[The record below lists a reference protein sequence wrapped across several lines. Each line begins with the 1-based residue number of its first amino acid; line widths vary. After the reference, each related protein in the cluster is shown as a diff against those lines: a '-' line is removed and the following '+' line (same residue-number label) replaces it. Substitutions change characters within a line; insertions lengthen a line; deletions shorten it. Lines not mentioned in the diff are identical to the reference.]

1 MVKLEAKIINSSG
14 KRKMSIA
21 RAIVKDG
28 KGRIKIN
35 SVPLDIYEP
44 ELSRSK
50 IKESLVI
57 ASDHVD
63 LSRVDIVVSVY
74 GGGVVGQSVAVI
86 SAIARGLVDWTKNDN
101 LLSAYLNYDRTMI
114 AGDHR
119 LTETH
124 KPGQSSKGP
133 RHKRQKSY
141 R

>member
-1 MVKLEAKIINSSG
+1 
-14 KRKMSIA
+14 MSVA
-21 RAIVKDG
+21 RATIKEG
-28 KGRIKIN
+28 KGRIRIN

-50 IKESLVI
+50 IKESLI
-57 ASDHVD
+57 LASDHVD
-63 LSRVDIVVSVY
+63 LSKLDIDVNVH
-74 GGGVVGQSVAVI
+74 GGGIIGRSVAVI
-86 SAIARGLVDWTKNDN
+86 SAIARGLVDWTKNEN
-101 LLSAYLNYDRTMI
+101 LLATYLNYDRTMI

>member
-1 MVKLEAKIINSSG
+1 MEKKVVHSSG
-14 KRKMSIA
+14 KRKMSVA
-21 RAIVKDG
+21 RATIKDG
-28 KGRIKIN
+28 KGRIRIN

-44 ELSRSK
+44 EVSRSK
-50 IKESLVI
+50 IRESLI
-57 ASDHVD
+57 LASDHVD
-63 LSRVDIVVSVY
+63 LSKLDIDVTVH
-74 GGGVVGQSVAVI
+74 GGGVIGQSVAVI
-86 SAIARGLVDWTKNDN
+86 STIARGLVDWTKNEN

-124 KPGQSSKGP
+124 KPSQSSKGP